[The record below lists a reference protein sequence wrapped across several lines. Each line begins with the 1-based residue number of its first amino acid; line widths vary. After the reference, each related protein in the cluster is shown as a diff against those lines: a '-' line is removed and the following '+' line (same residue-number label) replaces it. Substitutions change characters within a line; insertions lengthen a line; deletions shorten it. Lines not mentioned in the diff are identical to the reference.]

1 VRRRTQLRAKLHRH
15 LARQVKIA
23 RTLGI
28 LAPTARWQAPAD
40 AEGQA
45 PRRYNNNNNSR
56 YQQQQRRPGQ
66 QQQQRSGQQQQQR
79 QRN

>member
-1 VRRRTQLRAKLHRH
+1 MRRRTHLRAKLHRH

-45 PRRYNNNNNSR
+45 PRRFNNNNNSR
-56 YQQQQRRPGQ
+56 HHQQQRRPGQ
-66 QQQQRSGQQQQQR
+66 QQQRAGQQQQR

>member
-1 VRRRTQLRAKLHRH
+1 MRRRTQLRAKLHRH

-45 PRRYNNNNNSR
+45 PRRFNNNNNSR
-56 YQQQQRRPGQ
+56 HHQQQRRPGQ
-66 QQQQRSGQQQQQR
+66 QQQRAGQQQQR